1 VEHQEETEQKDGR
14 TMKQLVR
21 IDIDVW
27 TSIEPEVKVKKV
39 LRETGRTVFVGNER
53 KSRSGTV
60 IKTAGPF
67 NMSQLDVVFSPKP
80 GTKRVYFISEAE
92 DPAMTLEYR
101 NLVNRMLDEIMEELT
116 AARIRLTKIRAN
128 HRPTING

>member
-1 VEHQEETEQKDGR
+1 
-14 TMKQLVR
+14 MKKLVR

-39 LRETGRTVFVGNER
+39 LRETEHTVFVGNDRLTRE
-53 KSRSGTV
+53 GN
-60 IKTAGPF
+60 ILKTAGPF
-67 NMSQLDVVFSPKP
+67 NMGQLDVVFSPKP
-80 GTKRVYFISEAE
+80 GTKRVYFLSEAE

-101 NLVNRMLDEIMEELT
+101 NLVNRMLDDIMEELT

-128 HRPTING
+128 HRPAIKG